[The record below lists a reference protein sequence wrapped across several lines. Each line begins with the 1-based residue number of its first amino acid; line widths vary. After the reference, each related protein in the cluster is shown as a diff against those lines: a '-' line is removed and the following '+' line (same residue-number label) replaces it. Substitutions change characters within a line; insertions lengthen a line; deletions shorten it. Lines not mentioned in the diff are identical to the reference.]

1 MALADLEP
9 GSLATATPRAPAS
22 KIAGVMHEAQSRV
35 GTTAKVPV
43 ERLRLDRETPRFPD
57 RGGRATDESIIA
69 RLSAAGLNE
78 LLQSISTNGYLD
90 IEPLI
95 AMGAVDSDELIVL
108 EGNRR
113 LAALRLLRE
122 PELAS
127 RVANRIATPNEVRI
141 PVPKVEDSLR
151 HTLDEV
157 TVHRVAK
164 REDARAFI
172 GFKHINGAA
181 KWSAYAKARFAADWY
196 REGEVGIERIAS
208 ALGDRHGAVKR
219 MVSAVYV
226 LEQAVREGLFDIEDR
241 YTPKFSFAH
250 LYAALSRS
258 QYREY
263 LGLARHWPPDEPRP
277 DPVPTEKLD
286 CLRDVLLWIYGST
299 QDDIRP
305 AVRAMNP
312 DIKRLGEILPH
323 AEAREL
329 LAAGYALHQA
339 HAATEPMDRRFLV
352 SLLQARSAMRDAV
365 GSLRAYDGQDQSLLD
380 ITEDVKATSESVY
393 WNMLGKRREAA
404 GRDG

>member
-1 MALADLEP
+1 MP
-9 GSLATATPRAPAS
+9 
-22 KIAGVMHEAQSRV
+22 I
-35 GTTAKVPV
+35 
-43 ERLRLDRETPRFPD
+43 ERLRLDRESPRFPD
-57 RGGRATDESIIA
+57 QGARATDESIIA
-69 RLSAAGLNE
+69 RLYSAGLEE

-95 AMGAVDSDELIVL
+95 AMRAADSDELTVL

-127 RVANRIATPNEVRI
+127 RIASAKKVRI
-141 PVPKVEDSLR
+141 SVPKVEDSLR

-157 TVHRVAK
+157 TVYRVAK

-172 GFKHINGAA
+172 GFKHISGAS

-196 REGEVGIERIAS
+196 GEGEVGIDRIAS

-219 MVSAVYV
+219 MVAAVYV

-241 YTPKFSFAH
+241 YTPKFNFSH
-250 LYAALSRS
+250 LFAALSRS
-258 QYREY
+258 QYLEH
-263 LGLARHWPPDEPRP
+263 LGLAQPWPPDEPRP
-277 DPVPTEKLD
+277 DPVRTENLD

-299 QDDIRP
+299 QDAIPP
-305 AVRAMNP
+305 AVREMNP
-312 DIKRLGEILPH
+312 DIKQLGQVLRH

-329 LAAGYALHQA
+329 LAAGYALRQA

-352 SLLQARSAMRDAV
+352 SLLQARSAMRDAA
-365 GSLRAYDGQDQSLLD
+365 GSLRAYDGQDKSLLD
-380 ITEDVKATSESVY
+380 ITEDVKVTSDSMY
-393 WNMLGKRREAA
+393 RQMLGKRRKAA
-404 GRDG
+404 VREG

>member
-1 MALADLEP
+1 MDDA
-9 GSLATATPRAPAS
+9 R
-22 KIAGVMHEAQSRV
+22 SRT
-35 GTTAKVPV
+35 GTMAKVPV
-43 ERLRLDRETPRFPD
+43 ERLRLDREAPRFPD
-57 RGGRATDESIIA
+57 RGRRATDESIIA
-69 RLSAAGLNE
+69 RLYSAGLDD

-90 IEPLI
+90 IEPLV
-95 AMGAVDSDELIVL
+95 AMGTAGSDELIVL

-122 PELAS
+122 PELPS
-127 RVANRIATPNEVRI
+127 RLAGRIFPGKKLRITVPEVR
-141 PVPKVEDSLR
+141 DSLR

-208 ALGDRHGAVKR
+208 ALGDRHGTIKR

-226 LEQAVREGLFDIEDR
+226 LEQAAREGLFDIEDR

-250 LYAALSRS
+250 LYVALSRS
-258 QYREY
+258 QYLEY
-263 LGLARHWPPDEPRP
+263 LGLARQWPPDEPRP

-286 CLRDVLLWIYGST
+286 RLREVLLWIYGST

-305 AVRAMNP
+305 AVRSMNP
-312 DIKRLGEILPH
+312 DIKQLGEVLPH

-365 GSLRAYDGQDQSLLD
+365 GSLRAYDGRDESLLD
-380 ITEDVKATSESVY
+380 ITEDVKATSDSVY
-393 WNMLGKRREAA
+393 RNMLGKRREAA

>member
-1 MALADLEP
+1 MD
-9 GSLATATPRAPAS
+9 
-22 KIAGVMHEAQSRV
+22 EAQPPAGAMAEVS
-35 GTTAKVPV
+35 V

-57 RGGRATDESIIA
+57 RVKRTTDESMIA
-69 RLSAAGLNE
+69 RLHSAGLDD
-78 LLQSISTNGYLD
+78 LLLSISTNGYLD
-90 IEPLI
+90 IEPLV
-95 AMGAVDSDELIVL
+95 AMRTADSDELIVL
-108 EGNRR
+108 DGNRR

-127 RVANRIATPNEVRI
+127 RIASAKKLRLA
-141 PVPKVEDSLR
+141 VPKVEDSLR
-151 HTLDEV
+151 HTLDQV

-181 KWSAYAKARFAADWY
+181 KWSAYAKARFVADWY

-219 MVSAVYV
+219 IVSSVYV
-226 LEQAVREGLFDIEDR
+226 LEQAVREGLFDIEDH

-250 LYAALSRS
+250 LYVALSRS
-258 QYREY
+258 QYLEY
-263 LGLARHWPPDEPRP
+263 LGLARTWPPDEPRP
-277 DPVPTEKLD
+277 DPVPAEKLD

-299 QDDIRP
+299 QDDIPP
-305 AVRAMNP
+305 AVRTMNP
-312 DIKRLGEILPH
+312 DIKRLGEVLPH

-329 LAAGYALHQA
+329 LAAGYALHRA

-365 GSLRAYDGQDQSLLD
+365 SSLRAYDGRDESLLD
-380 ITEDVKATSESVY
+380 ITEDVKATSDSVY
-393 WNMLGKRREAA
+393 RNMLGKRREAA
-404 GRDG
+404 AREG